1 MMTESNDYEWL
12 LARERGEDVSHI
24 PAETRAKYSQLDR
37 LIKEL
42 PAHAPSPGWKQR
54 VLDSLDDPLEARRPR
69 AFPSATVRSPVATA
83 RSAPAPRRRWWWVFG
98 PGLASAFGLVLA
110 LFVYGDEH
118 GAPAVSRRAGIAER
132 PAAAPASTGGDNQPT
147 VLRLP
152 ARGDPPTAM
161 IAVAV
166 GVDGLLAAAPSVAV
180 RRGPRPHRGI
190 GDILVI
196 DTVSD
201 RPLELRAYGDSGEPL
216 ARCTE
221 AEGCSVAREG
231 GRRRVHFE
239 LELRS
244 PGAVRTVAFA
254 GGAMPTSFVNL
265 DADLEAARLANTDV
279 REISV
284 VHVE

>member
-12 LARERGEDVSHI
+12 LARERGEDVTHV

-37 LIKEL
+37 LIKGL

-54 VLDSLDDPLEARRPR
+54 VLDSLDDPLEKRRPR
-69 AFPSATVRSPVATA
+69 AFPSATARSPVATA

-110 LFVYGDEH
+110 LFAYSREH
-118 GAPAVSRRAGIAER
+118 GADGVSIDERAATVADK
-132 PAAAPASTGGDNQPT
+132 PAAVLGASPDVDPRSTAISEPAAVD
-147 VLRLP
+147 R
-152 ARGDPPTAM
+152 PP
-161 IAVAV
+161 
-166 GVDGLLAAAPSVAV
+166 AAPSVAV
-180 RRGPRPHRGI
+180 RRGQRPHRGVGPSI
-190 GDILVI
+190 GDTLVI
-196 DTVSD
+196 DTSSD
-201 RPLELRAYGDSGEPL
+201 RPLELRTYGDSGEPL

-221 AEGCSVAREG
+221 TDGCRVAREG
-231 GRRRVHFE
+231 GRRRFHFE

-244 PGAVRTVAFA
+244 AGTVRTVAFT
-254 GGAMPTSFVNL
+254 GESMPPSFVSL
-265 DADLEAARLANTDV
+265 DADLEAARVANADV